1 MALNLTQFK
10 KDLKASMKA
19 AAEFNKEL
27 SPNDPA
33 EALDKGDGKH
43 CERHS
48 GEGGRLHK
56 DNDDNDSNRRHCRY
70 ADNRFTIATVKRQ
83 SYRRYGLRVMTN

>member
-19 AAEFNKEL
+19 AAESNKEL

-33 EALDKGDGKH
+33 AALDKAMENIANAIAENVDAYIKTMTITLDIGVVQV
-43 CERHS
+43 
-48 GEGGRLHK
+48 EG
-56 DNDDNDSNRRHCRY
+56 S
-70 ADNRFTIATVKRQ
+70 ATAQKNLSPIVVENGV
-83 SYRRYGLRVMTN
+83 S

>member
-19 AAEFNKEL
+19 AAESNKEL

-33 EALDKGDGKH
+33 EALDKAMENIANAIAEKVDAYIKTMTITLEIGVVQV
-43 CERHS
+43 
-48 GEGGRLHK
+48 EG
-56 DNDDNDSNRRHCRY
+56 S
-70 ADNRFTIATVKRQ
+70 ATAQKNLSPIVVENGV
-83 SYRRYGLRVMTN
+83 S

>member
-19 AAEFNKEL
+19 AAESNKEL

-33 EALDKGDGKH
+33 AALDKAMENIANAIAEKVDAYIKTMTITLEIGIVQV
-43 CERHS
+43 
-48 GEGGRLHK
+48 EG
-56 DNDDNDSNRRHCRY
+56 S
-70 ADNRFTIATVKRQ
+70 ATAQKNLSPIVVENGV
-83 SYRRYGLRVMTN
+83 S

>member
-19 AAEFNKEL
+19 AAESNKEL

-33 EALDKGDGKH
+33 TALDKAMENIANAIAEKVDAYIKTMTITLEIGVVQV
-43 CERHS
+43 
-48 GEGGRLHK
+48 EG
-56 DNDDNDSNRRHCRY
+56 S
-70 ADNRFTIATVKRQ
+70 ATAQKNLSPIVVENGV
-83 SYRRYGLRVMTN
+83 S

>member
-19 AAEFNKEL
+19 AAESNKEL

-33 EALDKGDGKH
+33 EALDKAMENLANAIAEKVDAYIKTMTITLEIGVVQV
-43 CERHS
+43 
-48 GEGGRLHK
+48 EG
-56 DNDDNDSNRRHCRY
+56 S
-70 ADNRFTIATVKRQ
+70 ATAQKNLSPIVVENGV
-83 SYRRYGLRVMTN
+83 S

>member
-19 AAEFNKEL
+19 AAESNKEL

-33 EALDKGDGKH
+33 AALDKAMENLANAIAEKVDAYIKTMTITLDIGVVQV
-43 CERHS
+43 
-48 GEGGRLHK
+48 EG
-56 DNDDNDSNRRHCRY
+56 S
-70 ADNRFTIATVKRQ
+70 ATAQKNLSPIVVENGV
-83 SYRRYGLRVMTN
+83 S